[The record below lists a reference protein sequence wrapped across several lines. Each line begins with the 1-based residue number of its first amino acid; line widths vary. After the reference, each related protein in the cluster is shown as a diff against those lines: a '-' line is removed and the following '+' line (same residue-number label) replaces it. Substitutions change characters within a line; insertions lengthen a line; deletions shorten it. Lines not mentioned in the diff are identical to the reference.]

1 MQTTEINGF
10 LIDEFNQHK
19 LEVGKKQGI
28 CPLCSTDRKPKNQNH
43 VKAID
48 NLRRNSGATKSQLQR
63 MFNQLNA
70 YV

>member
-28 CPLCSTDRKPKNQNH
+28 CPLCSTDRKPKNQ
-43 VKAID
+43 KAKCASD
-48 NLRRNSGATKSQLQR
+48 RDWETDFLQ
-63 MFNQLNA
+63 FKI
-70 YV
+70 